1 MYFCKC
7 KHFYTIFFLIFLI
20 YEDLT
25 RDMVAFAFV
34 AKIVKIKE
42 ERWKGFHSCMNVGV
56 PLSCPPS
63 PLFPLSFNTLLL
75 HHKEMIERTR
85 KLRGRGPHDYA
96 GYRGQWIEEVWI
108 ETFIDETYETFYP
121 LVPLFIE
128 VTNFCVAGD
137 VAGLVDL
144 FLNGLRRDVLYLV
157 VIQHDESLC
166 FFNQSWVRENAKCG
180 LRNVLILSS
189 GGYGNVA
196 LPLIKGGLKIGD
208 RGHGV
213 VNSVEVSSKSYDY
226 AFAFAGKLGTHKS
239 GFRFA
244 VIDKI
249 RNAIRQDNSSF
260 LPSHVLVYEGGE
272 EWKGKMA
279 DSMLPLTPR
288 GYGRASFRSS
298 EIIQLGLPQLYLY
311 DDIPWLPYFDPSC
324 PSGRPGRQIIWGEG
338 GLGLVANLSGLE
350 SIVKQMC
357 LKSVRTKNESCL
369 SGYYNLIPPYIISK
383 DSTLAIM
390 GQRARELADS
400 HFTYAGV
407 MERIRE
413 WLKKPSDADLVCVAL
428 PQTRIGTGGGEGY
441 E

>member
-1 MYFCKC
+1 
-7 KHFYTIFFLIFLI
+7 
-20 YEDLT
+20 
-25 RDMVAFAFV
+25 
-34 AKIVKIKE
+34 
-42 ERWKGFHSCMNVGV
+42 MNVGV
-56 PLSCPPS
+56 SSSCPPS
-63 PLFPLSFNTLLL
+63 PLFPLSFEMLAL
-75 HHKEMIERTR
+75 HHKMIINKTQ
-85 KLRGRGPHDYA
+85 KLRGRVPHHYA
-96 GYRGQWIEEVWI
+96 GYHGPWIEEVWI
-108 ETFIDETYETFYP
+108 ETFIEEPYETFYP

-128 VTNFCVAGD
+128 ITNFCVAGD

-144 FLNGLRRDVLYLV
+144 FLNVLRRDVLYLV
-157 VIQHDESLC
+157 VIQHDETLC

-213 VNSVEVSSKSYDY
+213 VNSVEVGSKSYDF
-226 AFAFAGKLGTHKS
+226 AFGFAGKLGTHKS

-244 VIDKI
+244 VIDEI
-249 RNAIRQDNSSF
+249 RNAIRQDNLSF
-260 LPSHVLVYEGGE
+260 LPSHVLVYEGGD

-311 DDIPWLPYFDPSC
+311 DDFPWLPYFDPSW
-324 PSGRPGRQIIWGEG
+324 PFGRLGRQIIWGEG
-338 GLGLVANLSGLE
+338 GLGFAANLSGLK

-357 LKSVRTKNESCL
+357 LRSDLSRDEFCL
-369 SGYYNLIPPYIISK
+369 SGHHNSVPPFTISK
-383 DSTLAIM
+383 ESALAKM
-390 GQRARELADS
+390 GHRARELADS

-407 MERIRE
+407 MNRIRE
-413 WLKKPSDADLVCVAL
+413 WLKQPLDADLVCVAL
-428 PQTRIGTGGGEGY
+428 PHTRIGTGGGEGY